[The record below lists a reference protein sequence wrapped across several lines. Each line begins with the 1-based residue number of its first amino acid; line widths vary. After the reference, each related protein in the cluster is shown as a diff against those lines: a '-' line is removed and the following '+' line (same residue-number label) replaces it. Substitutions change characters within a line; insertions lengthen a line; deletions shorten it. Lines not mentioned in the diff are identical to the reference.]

1 MADSTGKQASDLI
14 ERLAAEPFAF
24 DFFRA
29 LRLIESRF
37 PKKPRIGESLSPRD
51 DPVRFGQVASLAFAP
66 STLAEFHAG
75 DDGRPA
81 KLSVNFLGL
90 FGPNGPIPL
99 HITEYARERHR
110 HAHDPTLT
118 GFLDVFHHRILSLFY
133 RAWAVNQKAA
143 DMDRPKDARF
153 PAYIGTLFGI
163 GAESLRNCDAVPDNS
178 KLYFSG
184 HLACKTRH
192 AEGLEKIIAD
202 FFGMPAKVLTFVGQW
217 LVLPPASQ
225 CRLGESPETGTLGTT
240 AIVGSRF
247 WETQLKFRLRLGAM
261 RLNDLYRMLPV
272 GEAFRRLKCWVLNYS
287 GQEYFWDVQLVL
299 KAEEVPET
307 CLGKAGLLGW
317 TTWLKSKPFER
328 DADDLVVNGG

>member
-1 MADSTGKQASDLI
+1 MADPAGQQTSDVI

-29 LRLIESRF
+29 LRLIENRF
-37 PKKPRIGESLSPRD
+37 PKKPRIGKSLSPRE
-51 DPVRFGQVASLAFAP
+51 DPVRFGQVPSLAFSP

-75 DDGRPA
+75 DDGHPA
-81 KLSVNFLGL
+81 KLAVNFLGL

-99 HITEYARERHR
+99 HITEYARERQR

-133 RAWAVNQKAA
+133 RAWAVNQKAV
-143 DMDRPKDARF
+143 DMDRPNEARF

-163 GAESLRNCDAVPDNS
+163 GAESLRNGDAVPDNA

-202 FFGMPAKVLTFVGQW
+202 FFGTPAKVLTFFGQW
-217 LVLPPASQ
+217 LVIPPASQ
-225 CRLGESPETGTLGTT
+225 CRLGESPETGTLGST

-247 WETQLKFRLRLGAM
+247 WETQLKFRLRLGPM

-272 GEAFRRLKCWVLNYS
+272 GDAFRRLKCWVLNYS
-287 GQEYFWDVQLVL
+287 GQELFWDAQLVL

-307 CLGKAGLLGW
+307 RLGSAGLLGW